1 MNDVP
6 GKLQPAASP
15 PIHQR
20 NHLWRKIKRQ
30 KILLLFS
37 LPFAIWAAVFC
48 YAPIWGWIMAFQD
61 YNPGKGVTGSP
72 WVGLKHFQAFFQEE
86 MLYTLL
92 RNTIAISVLN
102 IVVGTFGAVA
112 LALLLNE
119 VKGVFFKR
127 TVQTVSYLPYF
138 ISYVVVANLFLTLLS
153 PSDGTVNRLLLKLG
167 LIDKP
172 IFFFAEPH
180 LFWVLVVLI
189 NVWKNIGWDAIIYIA
204 AMSSVDTELYDA
216 ASVDGAGRWRKMW
229 HITLPCI
236 RPTIVVLLVL
246 SASGILNAGFDPSYL
261 LGNPMVH
268 EYSEVID
275 TYVYRMGLGNAMYS
289 YATAIGLFRLLVSL
303 VLLYLVNRMAK
314 RLGEDNVL

>member
-1 MNDVP
+1 MNHVPSGLVP
-6 GKLQPAASP
+6 GAPRAQQQSSA
-15 PIHQR
+15 
-20 NHLWRKIKRQ
+20 WRKIKKQ
-30 KILLLFS
+30 KILLLFCV
-37 LPFAIWAAVFC
+37 PFAVWAAIFC

-61 YNPGKGVTGSP
+61 YNAGKGIMGSP
-72 WVGLKHFQAFFQEE
+72 WVGLKHFRTFFQEE

-102 IVVGTFGAVA
+102 IVVGTIGAVS

-127 TVQTVSYLPYF
+127 TVQTISYLPYF

-153 PSDGTVNRLLLKLG
+153 PTDGTVNRILMKLG
-167 LIDKP
+167 LIDEP
-172 IFFFAEPH
+172 IFFFGEPH
-180 LFWVLVVLI
+180 LFWFLVVFI
-189 NVWKNIGWDAIIYIA
+189 NVWKSIGWDAIIYIA
-204 AMSSVDTELYDA
+204 AMSAVDTELYDA

-236 RPTIVVLLVL
+236 RPTIVVLLIL
-246 SASGILNAGFDPSYL
+246 STSGILSAGFDPSYL
-261 LGNPMVH
+261 LGNPMVY

-289 YATAIGLFRLLVSL
+289 YATAIGLFRLIVSL
-303 VLLYLVNRMAK
+303 ILLYLVNRIAK
-314 RLGEDNVL
+314 KLGEENVL